1 MLHRIISC
9 CNAALCYLYSKC
21 ASRTV
26 ADAGTGAEGSASGC
40 SPIYELPLKDRAV
53 TETTARKFGEKG
65 AAQAKD
71 TYQKVTVATQ
81 EAANV
86 FQNTYSTATQAAQD
100 YNAKVLEF
108 ALAYTN
114 AALAYT
120 QELWGVKSPSEFME
134 LSVKHASEQ
143 FKMVTNQTK
152 EFAALAQRMPLKTA
166 EPLKVAWA

>member
-1 MLHRIISC
+1 MQHYATYIANVR
-9 CNAALCYLYSKC
+9 AALLRMRGPAPRAARPDLPQYMSC
-21 ASRTV
+21 
-26 ADAGTGAEGSASGC
+26 
-40 SPIYELPLKDRAV
+40 PLKDRAV

-86 FQNTYSTATQAAQD
+86 FQNAYSTATQAAQD

>member
-1 MLHRIISC
+1 MCEPHCCGCGDRRRGQRVRMFPIMSC
-9 CNAALCYLYSKC
+9 
-21 ASRTV
+21 
-26 ADAGTGAEGSASGC
+26 
-40 SPIYELPLKDRAV
+40 PLKDRAV

-166 EPLKVAWA
+166 EPLKVA